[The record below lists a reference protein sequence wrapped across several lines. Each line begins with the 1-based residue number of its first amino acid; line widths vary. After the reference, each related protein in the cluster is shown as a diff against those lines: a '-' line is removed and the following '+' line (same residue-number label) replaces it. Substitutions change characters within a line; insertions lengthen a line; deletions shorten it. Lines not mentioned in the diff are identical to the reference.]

1 MTRIIRLVET
11 TSTNDEAKRGAKDG
25 AAHLTVW
32 TAESQTAGRGRQ
44 GRAWSSP
51 RGENLLF
58 SVLLRIN
65 CPPPRV
71 PLVALVAGLAVR
83 DAVAKLVPA
92 RSDAV
97 KVKWPNDVL
106 VSDKKVAG
114 ILVESSIQG
123 SKVDHVVVGIGV
135 NVHTRN
141 FPDELAPNA
150 TSLALEGAAP
160 EALADRDALLESI
173 VENLD
178 HDVEHV
184 IHRGLGLVHARLE
197 RADYLRG
204 RALTDDRVADLG
216 VAEGIDDDGRLLV
229 RRPDGVLARLS
240 SGEVRVRP
248 R

>member
-1 MTRIIRLVET
+1 MKIIRLVET
-11 TSTNDEAKRGAKDG
+11 TSTNDEAKRGAKEG

-32 TAESQTAGRGRQ
+32 TAESQTSGRGRQ

-58 SVLLRIN
+58 SVLLRIA
-65 CPPPRV
+65 CLPARV

-83 DAVAKLVPA
+83 DAVAKLLPPSRA
-92 RSDAV
+92 DDV

-106 VSDKKVAG
+106 VSGKKIAG

-123 SKVDHVVVGIGV
+123 TKVDHIVVGIGV
-135 NVHTRN
+135 NVLTRS
-141 FPDELAPNA
+141 FPDELASIA
-150 TSLALEGAAP
+150 TSVSLEGRGD
-160 EALADRDALLESI
+160 ADRDALLEAI

-184 IHRGLGLVHARLE
+184 VHKGLGLIHARLE

-204 RALTDDRVADLG
+204 KELDLEG
-216 VAEGIDDDGRLLV
+216 GGRAEGIDEDGRLMV
-229 RRPDGVLARLS
+229 RKPDGILTRVS
-240 SGEVRVRP
+240 SGEVRIRTRP
-248 R
+248 

>member
-1 MTRIIRLVET
+1 MKIIRLVET
-11 TSTNDEAKRGAKDG
+11 TSTNDEAKRGAKGG

-58 SVLLRIN
+58 SVLLRIA
-65 CPPPRV
+65 CPPARV

-83 DAVAKLVPA
+83 DAVAKVLPPG
-92 RSDAV
+92 RSDDV

-106 VSDKKVAG
+106 VSDKKLAG
-114 ILVESSIQG
+114 VLVESSIQG
-123 SKVDHVVVGIGV
+123 SRVDHVVVGIGV

-141 FPDELAPNA
+141 FPDELVPLA
-150 TSLALEGAAP
+150 TSISLEGG
-160 EALADRDALLESI
+160 ECDRDALLEAI
-173 VENLD
+173 VDNLD

-184 IHRGLGLVHARLE
+184 VHRGLGLVHARLE

-204 RALTDDRVADLG
+204 RELEGGLG

-229 RRPDGVLARLS
+229 RKPDGALTRVS
-240 SGEVRVRP
+240 SGEVRARARLP
-248 R
+248 KNE

>member
-1 MTRIIRLVET
+1 MKIVRLVET
-11 TSTNDEAKRGAKDG
+11 TSTNDEAKRGAKEG

-58 SVLLRIN
+58 SVLLRIA
-65 CPPPRV
+65 CAPVRV

-83 DAVAKLVPA
+83 DAVARILP
-92 RSDAV
+92 RPDDV

-123 SKVDHVVVGIGV
+123 TKVDHVIVGVGL

-141 FPDELAPNA
+141 FPDELAVIA
-150 TSLALEGAAP
+150 TSLALEGAP
-160 EALADRDALLESI
+160 PDRLDDRDALLEAI
-173 VENLD
+173 AENLD

-184 IHRGLGLVHARLE
+184 VHRGLGLVHARLE
-197 RADYLRG
+197 RADYLEG
-204 RALTDDRVADLG
+204 RDLDGDLG
-216 VAEGIDDDGRLLV
+216 RAEGIDEDGRLLV
-229 RRPDGVLARLS
+229 RKPDGILVRLS

-248 R
+248 RP